1 MWLGAGD
8 KIFLPQSCQD
18 LSVLDGPEDV
28 NLDVLFTGGGV
39 LFVLSVMHRLFSFY
53 EQIESLYLR

>member
-1 MWLGAGD
+1 MTGEGKKTISL
-8 KIFLPQSCQD
+8 QSCQD